1 VDEVLRALAGIAG
14 AAIVVLTLLNA
25 VRTFVLPRAAPSRL
39 IAIVF
44 HLVARILGWRAG
56 RRATYAERDR
66 IMALHAP
73 IALLLVPLV
82 WIALVISGYT
92 LLFLAFDAPGIEA
105 ALVMSGSSLTTLGF
119 ATLETFAQRLLAIS
133 EGALGLGIVALVIA
147 YLPSMYAAFQRRE
160 TKVALLETR
169 AGAPPNP
176 IVFLQRFARIGWLD
190 HLGTVWQDWEH
201 WFSDVQESHTS
212 LAPLVFFR
220 SPRRDASWVVAAGAV
235 LDAAAFH
242 AAVLDVPPDPR
253 ADLCIRSGY
262 LCLRHIADF
271 FGIVHD
277 PDPAPDDPISVS
289 RAEFA
294 DACAELNEVGAP
306 LKADLDQAWLDWAGW
321 RVNYDRVLIALAG
334 LTMAPEARWSGDRPL
349 PPAIRLWQP
358 HAFDRPRN

>member
-1 VDEVLRALAGIAG
+1 
-14 AAIVVLTLLNA
+14 
-25 VRTFVLPRAAPSRL
+25 
-39 IAIVF
+39 
-44 HLVARILGWRAG
+44 
-56 RRATYAERDR
+56 
-66 IMALHAP
+66 
-73 IALLLVPLV
+73 
-82 WIALVISGYT
+82 
-92 LLFLAFDAPGIEA
+92 
-105 ALVMSGSSLTTLGF
+105 
-119 ATLETFAQRLLAIS
+119 
-133 EGALGLGIVALVIA
+133 
-147 YLPSMYAAFQRRE
+147 
-160 TKVALLETR
+160 
-169 AGAPPNP
+169 
-176 IVFLQRFARIGWLD
+176 
-190 HLGTVWQDWEH
+190 
-201 WFSDVQESHTS
+201 
-212 LAPLVFFR
+212 
-220 SPRRDASWVVAAGAV
+220 VAAGAV